1 MFNEQVL
8 QRLRKAEREDKFNSY
23 GDHAPMR
30 TLLGGIRYGAHPTP
44 EMDFQPDNLY
54 TGEEVY
60 EHIKPKR
67 IGSRGG
73 RMIGGMDG
81 RVHHGYLSKE
91 LEGGS
96 LKSFGRSL
104 SRGFK
109 KLGKDL
115 APVGKA
121 LAPVAKFV
129 GKEVVAPVVK
139 DFATKEGRK
148 FLAKQLEKFAV
159 QDVLPVA
166 EEAAPLMLA
175 AGRRRKSDCSG
186 CEGCMVGGA
195 KRKPSLGSDKRS
207 ARASLVRKI
216 MNQHGMSLPE
226 ASRYIKENGLSY

>member
-8 QRLRKAEREDKFNSY
+8 HRLRKSERDDKFNSY
-23 GDHAPMR
+23 GEHVPMR
-30 TLLGGIRYGAHPTP
+30 TLLGGIRYRPHPTP

-54 TGEEVY
+54 TGEEMY
-60 EHIKPKR
+60 EDIKPKR

-73 RMIGGMDG
+73 RMIGGM
-81 RVHHGYLSKE
+81 
-91 LEGGS
+91 EGGS

-121 LAPVAKFV
+121 LAPVGKFI

-159 QDVLPVA
+159 QDVLPMA

-175 AGRRRKSDCSG
+175 AGIRRKSG
-186 CEGCMVGGA
+186 GRMIGGA
-195 KRKPSLGSDKRS
+195 KKKPSLGSDKRS
-207 ARASLVRKI
+207 ARAALVRQI
-216 MNQHGMSLPE
+216 MKEHGMSLPE
-226 ASRYIKENGLSY
+226 ASRYIKENAIPY

>member
-1 MFNEQVL
+1 MFNESVL
-8 QRLRKAEREDKFNSY
+8 QRLKKAHREDKFNSY
-23 GDHAPMR
+23 GEHAPMR

-54 TGEEVY
+54 TGEEMY
-60 EHIKPKR
+60 EDIKPKR
-67 IGSRGG
+67 VGRTRGG
-73 RMIGGMDG
+73 RLIGGMDG
-81 RVHHGYLSKE
+81 KVHHGYLSKE

-109 KLGKDL
+109 KLNKDL

-121 LAPVAKFV
+121 LAPVGKFI

-175 AGRRRKSDCSG
+175 AGRRRKSNCSGCSG
-186 CEGCMVGGA
+186 CEGG

-207 ARASLVRKI
+207 ARAALVRQI
-216 MNQHGMSLPE
+216 MKQHGMSLPE
-226 ASRYIKENGLSY
+226 ASRYIKENGISY

>member
-8 QRLRKAEREDKFNSY
+8 QRLKKAERENVFNSY
-23 GDHAPMR
+23 GEHAPMR
-30 TLLGGIRYGAHPTP
+30 TLLGGIRYKAQPTP
-44 EMDFQPDNLY
+44 ELKFEPDDLY

-67 IGSRGG
+67 VSSRGG
-73 RMIGGMDG
+73 RMIGGM
-81 RVHHGYLSKE
+81 
-91 LEGGS
+91 EGGS

-175 AGRRRKSDCSG
+175 AGRRRKS
-186 CEGCMVGGA
+186 GGRMIGG
-195 KRKPSLGSDKRS
+195 KSDKRS

>member
-1 MFNEQVL
+1 MFNNQVL
-8 QRLRKAEREDKFNSY
+8 ERLKKAQRDDVFNSY
-23 GDHAPMR
+23 GEHVPMR
-30 TLLGGIRYGAHPTP
+30 TLLGGIRYSPHPTP
-44 EMDFQPDNLY
+44 ELSYEPDNLY
-54 TGEEVY
+54 TGDEVY

-67 IGSRGG
+67 VGSRGG

-104 SRGFK
+104 SRGFR

-139 DFATKEGRK
+139 DLATKEGRK

-159 QDVLPVA
+159 QDALPMA

-175 AGRRRKSDCSG
+175 AGRRKSG
-186 CEGCMVGGA
+186 GRMVGGA
-195 KRKPSLGSDKRS
+195 KKKPSLGSDKRS
-207 ARASLVRKI
+207 ARAALVRKI

-226 ASRYIKENGLSY
+226 ASRYIKENGIPY

>member
-1 MFNEQVL
+1 MFNDQVL
-8 QRLRKAEREDKFNSY
+8 QRLKKAEREDKFNSY
-23 GDHAPMR
+23 GEHAPMR

-54 TGEEVY
+54 TGEELY
-60 EHIKPKR
+60 EHVKPKR
-67 IGSRGG
+67 VSSRGG
-73 RMIGGMDG
+73 RLIGGMDG

-96 LKSFGRSL
+96 LKSFGRL
-104 SRGFK
+104 LKRGVT

-121 LAPVAKFV
+121 LAPVGKFI

-159 QDVLPVA
+159 QDVLPAA

-175 AGRRRKSDCSG
+175 AGRRK
-186 CEGCMVGGA
+186 
-195 KRKPSLGSDKRS
+195 KKPSLGSDKRS
-207 ARASLVRKI
+207 ARAALVRQI
-216 MNQHGMSLPE
+216 MKQHGMSLPE
-226 ASRYIKENGLSY
+226 ASRYIKETGIPY

>member
-1 MFNEQVL
+1 MFNDQVL
-8 QRLRKAEREDKFNSY
+8 QRLKKAERHDPFNSY
-23 GDHAPMR
+23 GEHAPMR

-44 EMDFQPDNLY
+44 ELQFEPDNLY
-54 TGEEVY
+54 TGEEMY
-60 EHIKPKR
+60 EDIKPKR
-67 IGSRGG
+67 VGSRGG
-73 RMIGGMDG
+73 RLIGGMDG

-121 LAPVAKFV
+121 LAPVGKFI

-159 QDVLPVA
+159 QDVLPAA

-175 AGRRRKSDCSG
+175 AGRRKN
-186 CEGCMVGGA
+186 
-195 KRKPSLGSDKRS
+195 KPSLGSDKRS
-207 ARASLVRKI
+207 ARAALVRQI
-216 MNQHGMSLPE
+216 MRKHGMSLPE
-226 ASRYIKENGLSY
+226 ASRYIKETGIPY

>member
-1 MFNEQVL
+1 
-8 QRLRKAEREDKFNSY
+8 
-23 GDHAPMR
+23 MR

-54 TGEEVY
+54 TGEELY
-60 EHIKPKR
+60 EHVKPKR
-67 IGSRGG
+67 VSSRGG
-73 RMIGGMDG
+73 RLIGGMDG

-96 LKSFGRSL
+96 LKSFGRL
-104 SRGFK
+104 LKRGVT

-121 LAPVAKFV
+121 LAPVGKFI

-159 QDVLPVA
+159 QDVLPAA

-175 AGRRRKSDCSG
+175 AGRRK
-186 CEGCMVGGA
+186 
-195 KRKPSLGSDKRS
+195 KKPSLGSDKRS
-207 ARASLVRKI
+207 ARAALVRQI
-216 MNQHGMSLPE
+216 MKQHGMSLPE
-226 ASRYIKENGLSY
+226 ASRYIKETGIPY

>member
-1 MFNEQVL
+1 MFNESVL
-8 QRLRKAEREDKFNSY
+8 QRLKKAERHDPFNSY
-23 GDHAPMR
+23 GEHAPMR

-44 EMDFQPDNLY
+44 QLDFEPDNLY
-54 TGEEVY
+54 TGEEMY
-60 EHIKPKR
+60 EDIKPKR
-67 IGSRGG
+67 VSSRGG
-73 RMIGGMDG
+73 RLIGGMDRG
-81 RVHHGYLSKE
+81 VHHGYLSKE

-121 LAPVAKFV
+121 LAPVGKFI
-129 GKEVVAPVVK
+129 GKEVVMPVVK

-159 QDVLPVA
+159 QDVLPAA

-175 AGRRRKSDCSG
+175 AGRRRKDCSG
-186 CEGCMVGGA
+186 CEGCMGVGA
-195 KRKPSLGSDKRS
+195 KKKTSLGSDKRS
-207 ARASLVRKI
+207 ARAALVRQI
-216 MNQHGMSLPE
+216 MKQHGMSLPK
-226 ASRYIKENGLSY
+226 ASRYIKEEGLSY